1 MGKESTYNAGDA
13 GRHEF
18 EEPLEE
24 GMAIH
29 SSILAL
35 RIPWTEQPGGYRP
48 WGCKKSDMTEA
59 TKHLYTHHKYPEK
72 KIPSE
77 CMIEKT
83 GNGQLR

>member
-59 TKHLYTHHKYPEK
+59 TEYTHTHTHTHTH
-72 KIPSE
+72 IPMADS
-77 CMIEKT
+77 C
-83 GNGQLR
+83 